1 MNLTIAH
8 KGLLIATVP
17 LLIDLA
23 LFWEVSALQYQSDR
37 IAVREAN
44 SAEIV
49 SSVTSLQQLQYLFGA
64 NVTVFVITRQ
74 KVVLDRAEAIR
85 VRVHQLENELKRLIS
100 EEADK
105 EQLANLEK
113 LFRQVAFFD
122 SVADEALREQD
133 LATRYSP
140 GQWRNILSNDQLFE
154 ASSAIIAREKELRKA
169 MPLSAAASRAKVRT
183 SLLAGVAANLVMALV
198 VAALFHRNII
208 RRIKHILSNVAK
220 LKENAELAAP
230 IGGTDELA
238 ELDTFFVEAANT
250 IRESSRKEKALID
263 NARDV
268 ICAIDKTF
276 RFVKVSQASNLVWLE
291 NPDELVGVPL
301 PMLLLEHDEPRIVG
315 VLKQCSN
322 DQTGAQLSFEHELKR
337 RDGVHRWMKWT
348 VFWSPVHEQ
357 FFCVARDIT
366 SDHELQNIKREFANM
381 VSHDIR
387 GPLQAL
393 RMTIEMLE
401 SDASFA
407 QLTPAG
413 SKLMDRAKS
422 STMRLLKLASDLL
435 DIEKLDSASISLQKV
450 DTTVDTLLY
459 GASDMVLGL
468 ATDKNVSI
476 DIDCPEG
483 LVANADEMRMMQA
496 MQNILTN
503 AIKYSPNNSSIAIKC
518 TYQSER
524 AVISFDDK
532 GPGVPV
538 EFRESIFERFKQLKS
553 TTATKGIGLGLCITR
568 SIVTQHGG
576 SVSVSDNP
584 DGGARFT
591 IELPARQVCLDDTSG
606 ETDHNSH
613 TN

>member
-1 MNLTIAH
+1 MSN
-8 KGLLIATVP
+8 
-17 LLIDLA
+17 
-23 LFWEVSALQYQSDR
+23 FSALQ
-37 IAVREAN
+37 
-44 SAEIV
+44 EI
-49 SSVTSLQQLQYLFGA
+49 L
-64 NVTVFVITRQ
+64 
-74 KVVLDRAEAIR
+74 RAI
-85 VRVHQLENELKRLIS
+85 
-100 EEADK
+100 
-105 EQLANLEK
+105 
-113 LFRQVAFFD
+113 
-122 SVADEALREQD
+122 
-133 LATRYSP
+133 
-140 GQWRNILSNDQLFE
+140 
-154 ASSAIIAREKELRKA
+154 
-169 MPLSAAASRAKVRT
+169 
-183 SLLAGVAANLVMALV
+183 
-198 VAALFHRNII
+198 
-208 RRIKHILSNVAK
+208 
-220 LKENAELAAP
+220 
-230 IGGTDELA
+230 
-238 ELDTFFVEAANT
+238 
-250 IRESSRKEKALID
+250 
-263 NARDV
+263 
-268 ICAIDKTF
+268 
-276 RFVKVSQASNLVWLE
+276 
-291 NPDELVGVPL
+291 
-301 PMLLLEHDEPRIVG
+301 
-315 VLKQCSN
+315 
-322 DQTGAQLSFEHELKR
+322 
-337 RDGVHRWMKWT
+337 
-348 VFWSPVHEQ
+348 
-357 FFCVARDIT
+357 
-366 SDHELQNIKREFANM
+366 HELQNIKREFANM